1 MEYNIFSEKVKWD
14 TEKIYSSHVARKAC
28 RLCVSKYNGTINA
41 CASKLLFNIPP
52 PFAPSSLKLSVNFFF
67 SLFLWKL
74 TTFPRRTT
82 YDTDR
87 IPILTVF
94 PGNSS
99 LSSPVSTVKMER
111 WWRRKKQFG
120 RSERVTFWIY
130 SYCFFLAFPLTDTFS
145 LLSLHFLLLN
155 CISVWII
162 TWNYSAGAGGARPN
176 QVTLKSK
183 ANISPS
189 SKTLEET

>member
-1 MEYNIFSEKVKWD
+1 MCVETSLH
-14 TEKIYSSHVARKAC
+14 YSS
-28 RLCVSKYNGTINA
+28 L
-41 CASKLLFNIPP
+41 
-52 PFAPSSLKLSVNFFF
+52 PFAPSSLKLSGNDRNLLF
-67 SLFLWKL
+67 FLWNL

-99 LSSPVSTVKMER
+99 LSSPVSTVEMER

-130 SYCFFLAFPLTDTFS
+130 SYCFFLTFPLADTFS

-155 CISVWII
+155 SISVWII
-162 TWNYSAGAGGARPN
+162 TWNYRVPCRSWRLPK
-176 QVTLKSK
+176 QVTLKTK